1 MKCKSDRGKISW
13 GILVLKVFVQS
24 IWTLKG
30 QNCPFFI
37 LKPAA
42 SARALARSPLLL
54 WAHYINL
61 TFSFFI
67 LRGQDIKKVWG
78 GSDPRCAFKS
88 GFENFDPPDPKNAK
102 NLNFYLITD
111 YGLRK
116 ELQNPSLR
124 FNETF
129 SEIFS
134 TCPATF
140 VWTTLFDKYAMG
152 WEIYPQKTKKTAKIH
167 KIQFWAQ
174 TGGPSGFVM
183 KCKSD
188 RRKISHK
195 ILVF

>member
-1 MKCKSDRGKISW
+1 MVSFIVMIS
-13 GILVLKVFVQS
+13 LHKF
-24 IWTLKG
+24 
-30 QNCPFFI
+30 NFFI
-37 LKPAA
+37 FHF
-42 SARALARSPLLL
+42 ARSRHKKGLGRLRPPLCIQKRF
-54 WAHYINL
+54 WK
-61 TFSFFI
+61 F
-67 LRGQDIKKVWG
+67 W
-78 GSDPRCAFKS
+78 
-88 GFENFDPPDPKNAK
+88 PPDPKNAK

-167 KIQFWAQ
+167 KIQFCAQ

-188 RRKISHK
+188 RRKISH
-195 ILVF
+195 